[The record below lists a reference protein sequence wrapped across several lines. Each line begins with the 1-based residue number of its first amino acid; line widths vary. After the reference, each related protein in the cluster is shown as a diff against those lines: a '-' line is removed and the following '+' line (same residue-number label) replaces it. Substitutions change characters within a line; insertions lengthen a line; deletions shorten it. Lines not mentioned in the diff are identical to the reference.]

1 MTKLDKNKKVID
13 IFKDN
18 YKNLFKA
25 EKIVAD
31 YIINNPNKVTLMSVK
46 EIANETK
53 VSDATVVRMCQH
65 SGFDGFYQMKILL
78 LRDIGEGN
86 QNDIAD
92 FQDKPIEFFLN
103 RKKSLINTIN
113 KEDNINNIK
122 KLVSKLLDSNI
133 TLIAATG
140 NTLPVAL
147 DLEFRLN
154 RLGIKT
160 FTTSTNERLLNYT
173 SNLNENDFLITIS
186 KSGLSKNIL
195 KVSDIANNK
204 NIKQAC
210 ITSEINSSLSEN
222 SDITIF
228 SGKLYNDINN
238 SYNGLES
245 HIGEFIINDII
256 IAFVASTKH
265 NKNQLLQ
272 SQQLEYEFFSSLK
285 L

>member
-1 MTKLDKNKKVID
+1 MTKLDKNEKVID
-13 IFKDN
+13 IFKNN

-31 YIINNPNKVTLMSVK
+31 YIISNPNKVTLMSVK

-160 FTTSTNERLLNYT
+160 FTTSTNERLLNYA
-173 SNLNENDFLITIS
+173 SNLNKNDFLITIS

-210 ITSEINSSLSEN
+210 ITSEIHSSLSEN

-228 SGKLYNDINN
+228 SGKLYNDIND

>member
-1 MTKLDKNKKVID
+1 MTKLDKNEKVID
-13 IFKDN
+13 IFKNN

-154 RLGIKT
+154 RLGIKA

-204 NIKQAC
+204 NIKQAS

-228 SGKLYNDINN
+228 SGKLYNDIND

>member
-1 MTKLDKNKKVID
+1 MTKLDKNEKVID
-13 IFKDN
+13 IFKNN

-160 FTTSTNERLLNYT
+160 FTTSTNERLLNYA
-173 SNLNENDFLITIS
+173 SNLNKNDFLITIS

-210 ITSEINSSLSEN
+210 ITSEIHSSLSEN

-228 SGKLYNDINN
+228 SGKLYNDIND

>member
-1 MTKLDKNKKVID
+1 MTKLDKNEKVID
-13 IFKDN
+13 IFKNN

-31 YIINNPNKVTLMSVK
+31 YIISNPNKVTLMSVK

-92 FQDKPIEFFLN
+92 FQDKPIEFFIN

-160 FTTSTNERLLNYT
+160 FTTSTNERLLNYA
-173 SNLNENDFLITIS
+173 SNLNKNDFLITIS

-210 ITSEINSSLSEN
+210 ITSEIHSSLSEN

-228 SGKLYNDINN
+228 SGKLYNDIND

>member
-1 MTKLDKNKKVID
+1 MTKLDKNEKVID
-13 IFKDN
+13 IFKNN

-86 QNDIAD
+86 QNDISD

-160 FTTSTNERLLNYT
+160 FTTSTNERLLNYA
-173 SNLNENDFLITIS
+173 SNLNKNDFLITIS

-210 ITSEINSSLSEN
+210 ITSEIHSSLSEN

-228 SGKLYNDINN
+228 SGKLYNDIND